1 MNNMK
6 RQGGFTII
14 EIIIVVIILG
24 LLAATALPRFLNVT
38 EQAEDASIDGIAG
51 GFASAV
57 GLVRGQWEVEGRPSG
72 NGSDGIATDDDTSS
86 VAIDSVRILVDG
98 TSTAAGI
105 SLGYPTGSAD
115 DVTGSEVG
123 DITNARC
130 QEILNT
136 ILQNGPQ
143 SIVATDAATPNLQAI
158 RDSGATLFVQEGVST
173 TTPSTENVCFYYQV
187 AGINARPAP
196 GDQANLNGFTY
207 NPATGGVVVFKNK
220 I

>member
-1 MNNMK
+1 MK
-6 RQGGFTII
+6 RQSGFTII

-72 NGSDGIATDDDTSS
+72 NGADGIATDPDTSS
-86 VAIDSVRILVDG
+86 VAIDNVRILVDG

-105 SLGYPTGSAD
+105 SLGYPTGAAD

-123 DITNARC
+123 DITSARC

-143 SIVATDAATPNLQAI
+143 SIVATNATTPNLQAI
-158 RDSGATLFVQEGVST
+158 RDSGATLFVQEGVGT
-173 TTPSTENVCFYYQV
+173 TNPSTANVCFYYQV